1 MPLSQSHRA
10 GERGHVDE
18 HNLLAG
24 WANTSLVGWA
34 LADAFQLVSAS
45 RDANGAVTTAS
56 VVWPDGA
63 TGTFTTVTASTAFPG
78 AIDAYRVTY
87 VSGGVTKTVTQP
99 AVTRDVTTG
108 AVTAQPLLTVT

>member
-1 MPLSQSHRA
+1 MPLSTAHIA
-10 GERGHVDE
+10 GEFGHVTE
-18 HNLLAG
+18 HNTLAR
-24 WANTSLVGWA
+24 WANAILVGWA

-63 TGTFTTVTASTAFPG
+63 TGTFTTVTASAAFPG

-87 VSGGVTKTVTQP
+87 VSGGVTRTVTQP
-99 AVTRDVTTG
+99 AVTRDATTG